1 MSEQAA
7 ARQVH
12 CAAGLCFTSSHP
24 CTSCSVMLTVIES
37 TQAAASEADGK
48 SPLLFRDLSSCSLD
62 KHCSAFG
69 PGCSLGFLGFGGG
82 GQLKGGA
89 LLCIRCSFLN
99 PLVLKTLGLGGYL
112 KLVHVI
118 VSAPRG
124 ITGQKSVCTFITLCL
139 SGYLRFFF
147 LLSGMLFT
155 GLCLHCNVLDDVDPM
170 LHFIA

>member
-48 SPLLFRDLSSCSLD
+48 RPLLFRDLNSRSLD

-69 PGCSLGFLGFGGG
+69 PGCSLGFLGFLGFLAFFLFFFGGG
-82 GQLKGGA
+82 A
-89 LLCIRCSFLN
+89 AERRRS
-99 PLVLKTLGLGGYL
+99 V
-112 KLVHVI
+112 VH
-118 VSAPRG
+118 
-124 ITGQKSVCTFITLCL
+124 
-139 SGYLRFFF
+139 
-147 LLSGMLFT
+147 
-155 GLCLHCNVLDDVDPM
+155 
-170 LHFIA
+170 